1 MTLFVVP
8 EKNSQ
13 TTSWCKGHPRRA
25 GHDYKRHVWKR
36 FWHDSHHIVIND
48 AMIHDEDQETSFASN
63 MYRNNAA
70 CSWRTCAY
78 ASWISMNLPHPHWCG
93 LQGQKRE
100 LRVNFFG
107 RSYLH
112 SYVSLKKPMFRKLL
126 PKTTQVGLHANQS
139 SQLSAT
145 VKHFLDQLCNGTC
158 EHRGHRAQETVEE
171 AARGKGL
178 DRWPVMQHQGQW
190 H

>member
-1 MTLFVVP
+1 MFG
-8 EKNSQ
+8 
-13 TTSWCKGHPRRA
+13 KG
-25 GHDYKRHVWKR
+25 
-36 FWHDSHHIVIND
+36 D
-48 AMIHDEDQETSFASN
+48 AMIHDEDQETSFASNTQHN

-100 LRVNFFG
+100 LRVNVFG

-112 SYVSLKKPMFRKLL
+112 SYVSLKKNNVSKIAPENNTSGTSCESKFPTERYRE
-126 PKTTQVGLHANQS
+126 T
-139 SQLSAT
+139 
-145 VKHFLDQLCNGTC
+145 FLGSTDCNGTC